1 MPISLHYI
9 AFLGYDYAVYG
20 HKATFSGS
28 KPLFWAQGHFNGH
41 KATCTGPRPPFWA
54 QSHFPSH
61 YIAFLGY
68 DYAVSWHKAIFLAL
82 PMLFTDA
89 MPSFWVQSHFL
100 SIINAVYGC
109 SPFLGTKP
117 FSFRAQ
123 SHWHMAI
130 SLALPMLFTGA
141 MPFLTA
147 EAGFPF
153 RAQSHWHFLAIS
165 FLGSKPLAHGHFLL
179 LALQM
184 LITDSM
190 PPGTRPFSFLSITN
204 ANYGLN
210 AAFILHYIVMR
221 CRYLKT
227 QI

>member
-1 MPISLHYI
+1 MQS
-9 AFLGYDYAVYG
+9 VSG
-20 HKATFSGS
+20 HKAIFFSGS
-28 KPLFWAQGHFNGH
+28 KPLAHG
-41 KATCTGPRPPFWA
+41 
-54 QSHFPSH
+54 
-61 YIAFLGY
+61 
-68 DYAVSWHKAIFLAL
+68 
-82 PMLFTDA
+82 
-89 MPSFWVQSHFL
+89 HFL
-100 SIINAVYGC
+100 SITNAVYRCNAVSDCRSRLTISG
-109 SPFLGTKP
+109 SKP
-117 FSFRAQ
+117 
-123 SHWHMAI
+123 
-130 SLALPMLFTGA
+130 LALPGHFLFGLKATGTSW
-141 MPFLTA
+141 PFL
-147 EAGFPF
+147 FW
-153 RAQSHWHFLAIS
+153 AQSHWHFLAIS